1 MIKISVGATVTE
13 PVSVDEIKTH
23 ARIDST
29 TEDTYINT
37 LITIARTNAENK
49 THRLLRPGTVTL
61 TMDAFKPVE
70 LRPSPLRESSSI
82 TIQYV
87 DSTGGVS
94 LLGSSVYEIHDD
106 SDTRPAILTTAYG
119 QTWPTTQNVKG
130 AVTVTYS
137 AGYLTSTVSSSNN
150 PVPEPIKQ
158 WIKLTATGMYENRTS
173 LNDANSVQALG
184 YQFLDGLLEPYVIH
198 VVE

>member
-1 MIKISVGATVTE
+1 MIKISVGATVLE
-13 PVSVDEIKTH
+13 QVSVEDIKTH

-29 TEDTYINT
+29 TEDTYIGT

-61 TMDAFKPVE
+61 TLDDLYETE
-70 LRPSPLRESSSI
+70 LTPSPLRESSSL

-94 LLGSSVYEIHDD
+94 LLGSSIYEIHDD
-106 SDTRPAILTTAYG
+106 SDITPAILTTAYG
-119 QTWPTTQNVKG
+119 QSWPTVRDVKG
-130 AVTVTYS
+130 AVTITFS
-137 AGYLTSTVSSSNN
+137 AGHATTAN

-198 VVE
+198 VVG

>member
-1 MIKISVGATVTE
+1 MIKISVGATVLE
-13 PVSVDEIKTH
+13 PVSVEDIKTH

-29 TEDTYINT
+29 TEDTYIGT

-61 TMDAFKPVE
+61 TLDDLYETE
-70 LRPSPLRESSSI
+70 LTPSPLRESSSL

-94 LLGSSVYEIHDD
+94 LLGSSIYEIHDD
-106 SDTRPAILTTAYG
+106 SDITPAILTTAYG
-119 QTWPTTQNVKG
+119 QSWPTVRDVKG
-130 AVTVTYS
+130 AVTITFL
-137 AGYLTSTVSSSNN
+137 AGHATTAN

>member
-13 PVSVDEIKTH
+13 PVTVDEIKTH

-61 TMDAFKPVE
+61 TMDAFKHVE
-70 LRPSPLRESSSI
+70 LVPLPLRESSSL

-106 SDTRPAILTTAYG
+106 SDTMPATLTTAYG
-119 QTWPTTQNVKG
+119 QSWPSIRDVKG
-130 AVTVTYS
+130 AVTITFS
-137 AGYLTSTVSSSNN
+137 AGHTTAAN

-158 WIKLTATGMYENRTS
+158 WIKLSVTGMYENRTA
-173 LNDANSVQALG
+173 LNDFDSVQALG

>member
-1 MIKISVGATVTE
+1 MIKISVGATVLE
-13 PVSVDEIKTH
+13 PVSVEDIKTH

-29 TEDTYINT
+29 TEDTYIGT

-61 TMDAFKPVE
+61 TLDDLYETE
-70 LRPSPLRESSSI
+70 LTPSPLRESSSL

-94 LLGSSVYEIHDD
+94 LLGSSIYEIHDD
-106 SDTRPAILTTAYG
+106 SDITPAILTTAYG
-119 QTWPTTQNVKG
+119 QSWPTVRDVKG
-130 AVTVTYS
+130 AVTITFS
-137 AGYLTSTVSSSNN
+137 AGHATTAN

-198 VVE
+198 VVG